1 MRKPQHAVWSWQAKW
16 TVSLVLLAL
25 GVYLIARF
33 RELWPPL
40 IEAALL
46 AYVLSWPVELLTKRF
61 RLSRG
66 WATAFVYL
74 LLFAVLLVTLL
85 IGVPLLIGQVQSLNL
100 DVQQLLLRAEALLG
114 QRVVIAGQV
123 LDGQRALEQL
133 RGVLQQG
140 LEALLSST
148 LSIVVNVVSTVAQ
161 GVFVFVLSFYL
172 VKDAPLLKAYL
183 DSLPP
188 PSFQKDYQHLQREI
202 SAIWGAFFRG
212 QLILAAV
219 VGGLFTVIGLL
230 VGLPGAILMG
240 VLAGLLEFLPSLGH
254 GIWLTLASALAFFV
268 GSTWLPLP
276 NWAFAALI
284 IGIHLVF
291 EQVDINYLI
300 PRIVGRRL
308 HLHPMVVILGILA
321 GAVLGGVLGVL
332 LASPT
337 IASLRV
343 LGRYVYARLFDL
355 DPFPSPI
362 SEPLPPPNLQWWH
375 KRSLTYRRFPRRRR
389 R

>member
-1 MRKPQHAVWSWQAKW
+1 MRKPHAAWSWQTKW
-16 TVSLVLLAL
+16 TVSLMLLAL
-25 GVYLIARF
+25 GVYLLTRF

-40 IEAALL
+40 IVAVLL

-61 RLSRG
+61 RLARG
-66 WATAFVYL
+66 WATALVYL

-85 IGVPLLIGQVQSLNL
+85 VGVPLLVGQVQSLNL
-100 DVQQLLLRAEALLG
+100 DVQRLILQAESILG
-114 QRVVIAGQV
+114 QRIVIAGQV
-123 LDGQRALEQL
+123 LDGQQALEQL

-140 LEALLSST
+140 IEALLSST
-148 LSIVVNVVSTVAQ
+148 LSIVVNVVSSVAL
-161 GVFVFVLSFYL
+161 GVFVLIISFYL
-172 VKDAPLLKAYL
+172 VKDAPLVKAYL

-188 PSFQKDYQHLQREI
+188 PPFQEDYQRLRREI

-212 QLILAAV
+212 QLTLAAV
-219 VGGLFTVIGLL
+219 VGGLFTVIGLI
-230 VGLPGAILMG
+230 VGLPGAIPMG
-240 VLAGLLEFLPSLGH
+240 ILAGLLEFLPSLGH
-254 GIWLTLASALAFFV
+254 GIWLTLASLLAFFV

-284 IGIHLVF
+284 IGIHLIF
-291 EQVDINYLI
+291 QQVDINYLI
-300 PRIVGRRL
+300 PRIVGRRV

-321 GAVLGGVLGVL
+321 GAILGGVLGVL

-355 DPFPSPI
+355 DPFPSPV
-362 SEPLPPPNLQWWH
+362 SEPLPPPNLQWWQ
-375 KRSLTYRRFPRRRR
+375 KRSTSRRRFPRRRR